1 MNRVRPAVAAAPPR
15 IQALVRADALVGA
28 VVELAG
34 AGAVTLTDLAAHTGL
49 NKVTAF
55 NLLQTL
61 VALGYLEQEA
71 GSRRY
76 RLGLRALE
84 LAGHARSGR
93 DLARL
98 CEPVLHGLCRDT
110 GETVNLAVPYHGYAM
125 IVDSVEGRHGI
136 RTTAY
141 AGARSPYHST
151 ACGKVLLA
159 FTAPDLQASLLTSI
173 RLDAKTPATIVD
185 RAALLQE
192 LERIRERGWAYDFEE
207 NEVGAHCVAVP
218 IIGADGR
225 PCAAISVSGLKDR
238 MAPMVLEGIARN
250 ASFKAAAIS
259 RALGGEAQP
268 GGCVGHAKAA

>member
-76 RLGLRALE
+76 RIGLRTLE

-98 CEPVLHGLCRDT
+98 CEPALHGLCRDT

-141 AGARSPYHST
+141 AGAKSPYHST

-159 FTAPDLQASLLTSI
+159 FMAADLQESLLTSI
-173 RLDAKTPATIVD
+173 RLEPKTPATIVD
-185 RAALLQE
+185 RGALLLE
-192 LERIRERGWAYDFEE
+192 LESIRSCGWAFDFEE

-218 IIGADGR
+218 IFGADGR

-238 MAPMVLEGIARN
+238 MDPTVLEAIARN
-250 ASFKAAAIS
+250 ASYTAATIS
-259 RALGGEAQP
+259 RALGSDRQP
-268 GGCVGHAKAA
+268 PSARQAIAA

>member
-1 MNRVRPAVAAAPPR
+1 MNRGRPAAAAPAR

-34 AGAVTLTDLAAHTGL
+34 AGAVALTDLAAHTGL

-61 VALGYLEQEA
+61 VALGYLEQEV

-93 DLARL
+93 DLARS
-98 CEPVLHGLCRDT
+98 CEPALHSLCRDT
-110 GETVNLAVPYHGYAM
+110 GETVNLAVPHHGYAM

-141 AGARSPYHST
+141 AGAKSPYHST

-159 FTAPDLQASLLTSI
+159 LMAADMQESLLASI
-173 RLDAKTPATIVD
+173 RLESKTPATIVD
-185 RAALLQE
+185 RDALLLE
-192 LERIRERGWAYDFEE
+192 LERIRARGWAFDFEE

-238 MAPMVLEGIARN
+238 MEPIVLDGIARN
-250 ASFKAAAIS
+250 ASFRAATIS
-259 RALGGEAQP
+259 RALGWSRQVP
-268 GGCVGHAKAA
+268 GSANQAIAA

>member
-1 MNRVRPAVAAAPPR
+1 MNRARPGAGATPPR

-28 VVELAG
+28 VVELGG
-34 AGAVTLTDLAAHTGL
+34 AGAVALTDLAAHTGL

-159 FTAPDLQASLLTSI
+159 FTAPDLQASLLTCI

>member
-1 MNRVRPAVAAAPPR
+1 
-15 IQALVRADALVGA
+15 
-28 VVELAG
+28 
-34 AGAVTLTDLAAHTGL
+34 

-98 CEPVLHGLCRDT
+98 CEPILHALCRDT
-110 GETVNLAVPYHGYAM
+110 GETINLAVPYHGYAM

-159 FTAPDLQASLLTSI
+159 FTAPELRESLLTSI
-173 RLDAKTPATIVD
+173 RLEPRTPSTITAIDA
-185 RAALLQE
+185 
-192 LERIRERGWAYDFEE
+192 LE
-207 NEVGAHCVAVP
+207 
-218 IIGADGR
+218 
-225 PCAAISVSGLKDR
+225 
-238 MAPMVLEGIARN
+238 
-250 ASFKAAAIS
+250 
-259 RALGGEAQP
+259 
-268 GGCVGHAKAA
+268 